1 MQDDLVSGMAD
12 EEAVSLDPS
21 SRSSGPSRRAEDS
34 DGMAIL
40 AAEVAVIFL
49 FKVSHDFQFI
59 YTLHFIYSQI
69 SLCIRTLLCT
79 ACPVSV

>member
-1 MQDDLVSGMAD
+1 MFVLSLMELMQIVAIGTAD

-21 SRSSGPSRRAEDS
+21 SRSAGPSRRAEDS

-49 FKVSHDFQFI
+49 FKVLRYLQVHSQFCAWA
-59 YTLHFIYSQI
+59 L
-69 SLCIRTLLCT
+69 
-79 ACPVSV
+79 